1 MHPTPVARWL
11 LILAVPAAAAARLG
25 GAEPVDLFGRGTAVG
40 LDRALPAN
48 ERGILCLAV
57 GARGR
62 LYGGTTGRAAHL
74 FVCDTEKGEV
84 RSLARLPGGV
94 GFAYQ
99 LLRLPDGSL
108 VGGTQADPTGIALQT
123 DPGAVGHLY
132 RFTAEGDGPARVE
145 DLGVPVPGQGI
156 YTLAYSPSNQEVLGN
171 TWPDG
176 HFFAFYLRTRKFTD
190 HGPLAGHRT
199 YEAPPQAEDI
209 NRGTDQKVRY
219 PRQVSRAIAVHD
231 SGAYTGGADGYLQRY
246 DFATR
251 KVEKLAVRLPAVRG
265 REPWASLDAGVF
277 YPWGRDH
284 ACLLGGT
291 SDGYL
296 FELRIYTNPTRERGA
311 DVSPTRQRGDNKRF
325 VLRPWGK
332 PLAQGTIQGLV
343 VAPAGADFQGVYGVG
358 GLTEGMPRSF
368 AWAPEGESAGVYPGG
383 IPHVDGAPSMSG
395 FGSLVA
401 GPDGDL
407 WAGERDRIARLVR
420 FSRRPKEVK
429 KDPPPPQPPLPP
441 ATEIAPR
448 WPFHVVFAP
457 QGTTTDGSGY
467 TALEVGKDGR
477 VYAGAARYGDYAWLL
492 RFDPAARPL
501 FMDKV
506 VSLRQL
512 TGENLQGINTHGKIH
527 AKILVGADG
536 RVWFASKQAHE
547 IFETRPE
554 YGEEG
559 LGFPG
564 GHLCYY
570 DPKTG
575 FSRSLGIL
583 KKQEG
588 VVAGA
593 IDDGRGKLYYRSE
606 PKNHFLVYDL
616 ATGEVRDRGN
626 VGAACRY
633 MTTDRA
639 GAVYTVGR
647 GKTLC
652 RYDPQTGYVED
663 LAVKV
668 EGPGGYDAPYV
679 VAVGPNG
686 KLYGAGTS
694 HPFLMEFD
702 IDAVRLG
709 PFPEVVMR
717 NVAAAAPPGFPVQD
731 IHAAVFG
738 KDGRLYYP
746 LNTTGPI
753 EKGGKPVPHLCLMR
767 FDPATKKVETIG
779 IPEPKDFDEEK
790 VKHAYARKDRFRLYY
805 MQGAAVAPDGT
816 LFLMGIYPQLHVAWF
831 PKLTAPGG
839 R

>member
-1 MHPTPVARWL
+1 MTCARPAVQCLW
-11 LILAVPAAAAARLG
+11 ILAVALLPLRATG
-25 GAEPVDLFGRGTAVG
+25 NEPVDPFARGEGIG
-40 LDRALPAN
+40 LDRAIPAN
-48 ERGILCLAV
+48 ERGILCLTF
-57 GARGR
+57 GDKGR
-62 LYGGTTGRAAHL
+62 IYGGTTGRAAHL
-74 FVCDTEKGEV
+74 FVCDPEKGEV

-108 VGGTQADPTGIALQT
+108 IGGTQADPTGIALQV
-123 DPGAVGHLY
+123 DPAAVGHLY
-132 RFTAEGDGPARVE
+132 RFALDGGGPTRVE
-145 DLGVPVPGQGI
+145 DLGIPVPAQGI
-156 YTLAYSPSNQEVLGN
+156 YALAYSPTTQEVLGN

-176 HFFAFYLRTRKFTD
+176 HFFAFDLRTRKCTD
-190 HGPLAGHRT
+190 HGALAGYRT
-199 YEAPPQAEDI
+199 YEAPPQAEDV
-209 NRGTDQKVRY
+209 NRGSGQKVRY
-219 PRQVSRAIAVHD
+219 PRQVSRAIAVGD
-231 SGAYTGGADGYLQRY
+231 SGAITGGADGFLHRY
-246 DFATR
+246 DFSTR
-251 KVEKLAVRLPAVRG
+251 KVEKLAVRLPAAKG
-265 REPWASLDAGVF
+265 REPWASLDAAVF
-277 YPWGRDH
+277 YPRSQGRVGDY

-296 FELRIYTNPTRERGA
+296 FELRICEG
-311 DVSPTRQRGDNKRF
+311 KRV
-325 VLRPWGK
+325 VLRPRGK
-332 PLAQGTIQGLV
+332 PFAQGTIQGLAV
-343 VAPAGADFQGVYGVG
+343 EAPQAGTDSPAVCGIAGHA
-358 GLTEGMPRSF
+358 EGMPRGF
-368 AWAPEGESAGVYPGG
+368 AWVPEGETAGVYPGG
-383 IPHVDGAPSMSG
+383 IPHVDGQPSMGG
-395 FGSLVA
+395 FGSPIA

-420 FSRRPKEVK
+420 FRRRPKEVK
-429 KDPPPPQPPLPP
+429 KDPPPPQPASPP

-448 WPFHVVFAP
+448 LPFHVAFAP

-492 RFDPAARPL
+492 RFDPATKPPFL
-501 FMDKV
+501 EKV

-512 TGENLQGINTHGKIH
+512 TGEDLQGINTQGKIH
-527 AKILVGADG
+527 SKILVGADG

-554 YGEEG
+554 YGEEY

-564 GHLCYY
+564 GHLCYF

-588 VVAGA
+588 IVAGA
-593 IDDGRGKLYYRSE
+593 IDDARGRLYWRSE
-606 PKNHFLVYDL
+606 PKNHFLVYDI
-616 ATGEVRDRGN
+616 ASGEVRDRGN
-626 VGAACRY
+626 VGASCRY
-633 MTTDRA
+633 TTMDRA
-639 GAVYTVGR
+639 GAVYTAGR

-668 EGPGGYDAPYV
+668 EGPGGHSPPYV

-686 KLYGAGTS
+686 KLYGAGVS

-702 IDAVRLG
+702 IDAVRPG
-709 PFPEVVMR
+709 PFPEVVVR
-717 NVAAAAPPGFPVQD
+717 NVAPAAPPGFPVQD

-746 LNTTGPI
+746 LNTTGPLV
-753 EKGGKPVPHLCLMR
+753 EGGKPEQHLRLMR
-767 FDPATKKVETIG
+767 FDPATKKVETVG

-790 VKHAYARKDRFRLYY
+790 VKHVYTRKAKFRLYY

>member
-1 MHPTPVARWL
+1 MHTKFAAPCL
-11 LILAVPAAAAARLG
+11 LLLAVTALPAGRARA
-25 GAEPVDLFGRGTAVG
+25 AEPVDLFGRGEGIV
-40 LDRALPAN
+40 LDRAIPAN
-48 ERGILCLAV
+48 ERGILCLAF
-57 GARGR
+57 GDKGQF
-62 LYGGTTGRAAHL
+62 YGGTTGRAAHL
-74 FVCDTEKGEV
+74 FVCDTDKGEV

-108 VGGTQADPTGIALQT
+108 IGGTQADPTGIALQV

-132 RFTAEGDGPARVE
+132 RFIPDTDKPARVE
-145 DLGVPVPGQGI
+145 DLGVPVAGQGI
-156 YTLAYSPSNQEVLGN
+156 CTLAYSPATQEVLGN

-176 HFFAFYLRTRKFTD
+176 HFFAFDLRNRKFTD
-190 HGPLAGHRT
+190 HGALAGYRT
-199 YEAPPQAEDI
+199 YEAPAQADDI
-209 NRGTDQKVRY
+209 NRGSRQKVRY
-219 PRQVSRAIAVHD
+219 PRQVSRAIAVCE
-231 SGAYTGGADGYLQRY
+231 SGALTGGADGFLHRY
-246 DFATR
+246 DFTTR
-251 KVEKLAVRLPAVRG
+251 KVQKLAVRLPAAKG
-265 REPWASLDAGVF
+265 RESWASLDAAVLF
-277 YPWGRDH
+277 PRPQGRAADY

-296 FELRIYTNPTRERGA
+296 FELRISDKKQP
-311 DVSPTRQRGDNKRF
+311 
-325 VLRPWGK
+325 VLLPRGK
-332 PLAQGTIQGLV
+332 PFAQGTIQGLAV
-343 VAPAGADFQGVYGVG
+343 EAAPDFRGVHGIAGHA
-358 GLTEGMPRSF
+358 EGMPRGF
-368 AWAPEGESAGVYPGG
+368 VWVPDGDSAGIYPGG
-383 IPHVDGAPSMSG
+383 IPHVDGAPSMAG
-395 FGSLVA
+395 FGCLIA

-420 FSRRPKEVK
+420 FRRTPKEVK
-429 KDPPPPQPPLPP
+429 RDPPAPQPPSPP
-441 ATEIAPR
+441 ATEIAAKV
-448 WPFHVVFAP
+448 PFQVAFAP

-492 RFDPAARPL
+492 RFDPAAKPL
-501 FMDKV
+501 FLDKV

-512 TGENLQGINTHGKIH
+512 TGEDLQGINTQGKIH

-554 YGEEG
+554 YGEDY

-564 GHLCYY
+564 GHLCYF

-575 FSRSLGIL
+575 FSRSLGVL

-588 VVAGA
+588 IVAGA

-606 PKNHFLVYDL
+606 PKNHFLVYDI
-616 ATGEVRDRGN
+616 ASGEVRDRGH

-633 MTTDRA
+633 MTTDGK

-668 EGPGGYDAPYV
+668 EDPGGYDPPYV

-686 KLYGAGTS
+686 KLYGVGTN
-694 HPFLMEFD
+694 HPSLMEFD
-702 IDAVRLG
+702 IDAVRPG

-717 NVAAAAPPGFPVQD
+717 NVAPAAPPGFPVQD

-746 LNTTGPI
+746 LNTTGPL
-753 EKGGKPVPHLCLMR
+753 EKGGKPEQHLRLMR
-767 FDPATKKVETIG
+767 FDPATKKVETVG

-790 VKHAYARKDRFRLYY
+790 VKHAYTRPAKFRLYY
-805 MQGAAVAPDGT
+805 MQGAAIAPDGT

>member
-1 MHPTPVARWL
+1 MHPTPITRLL
-11 LILAVPAAAAARLG
+11 LILAVLAVAAARLG
-25 GAEPVDLFGRGTAVG
+25 GAEAVDLFGRGTAVG
-40 LDRALPAN
+40 LDRAIPAN
-48 ERGILCLAV
+48 ERGILCLAA
-57 GARGR
+57 GERGR
-62 LYGGTTGRAAHL
+62 LFGGTTGRAAHL
-74 FVCDTEKGEV
+74 FICDTDRGEV

-108 VGGTQADPTGIALQT
+108 IGGTQADPTGIALQT
-123 DPGAVGHLY
+123 DPHTVGHLY
-132 RFTAEGDGPARVE
+132 RFTIGAAGPARVE

-156 YTLAYSPSNQEVLGN
+156 YTLAYSPSTQEVLGN

-176 HFFAFYLRTRKFTD
+176 HFFAFDLRSRKCTD
-190 HGPLAGHRT
+190 HGPLAGYRT

-209 NRGTDQKVRY
+209 NRGSGQQVRY
-219 PRQVSRAIAVHD
+219 PRQVSRAIAVHA

-246 DFATR
+246 DFSTR
-251 KVEKLAVRLPAVRG
+251 KVEKLGVRLPAVRG
-265 REPWASLDAGVF
+265 REPWASLDAAVLCPRG
-277 YPWGRDH
+277 GN
-284 ACLLGGT
+284 AASLLGGT

-296 FELRIYTNPTRERGA
+296 FELRIY
-311 DVSPTRQRGDNKRF
+311 VSPTRQRGETNKRL

-332 PLAQGTIQGLV
+332 PLAQGTIQGL
-343 VAPAGADFQGVYGVG
+343 AAAAATPDFQGVLGIG
-358 GLTEGMPRSF
+358 GSAEGMPRAF
-368 AWAPEGESAGVYPGG
+368 AWSPEGETAGVYPGG

-395 FGSLVA
+395 FGCLIA

-407 WAGERDRIARLVR
+407 WAGERDRIARLVH
-420 FSRRPKEVK
+420 FPGRPKEVK
-429 KDPPPPQPPLPP
+429 KDPLPPQPPLPP
-441 ATEIAPR
+441 ATEVAPR
-448 WPFHVVFAP
+448 LPFHVVFAP
-457 QGTTTDGSGY
+457 PGTTTDGSGY

-512 TGENLQGINTHGKIH
+512 TGENLQGINTQGKIH

-536 RVWFASKQAHE
+536 RIWFASKQAHE

-593 IDDGRGKLYYRSE
+593 IDDARGKLYYRSE
-606 PKNHFLVYDL
+606 PKNHFLVYDI

-626 VGAACRY
+626 VGASCRY
-633 MTTDRA
+633 MALDRA
-639 GAVYTVGR
+639 GAVYTAGR
-647 GKTLC
+647 GQTLC

-663 LAVKV
+663 LAIKV
-668 EGPGGYDAPYV
+668 EGPGGYDPPYV
-679 VAVGPNG
+679 LAVGPNG
-686 KLYGAGTS
+686 KLYGAGVG
-694 HPFLMEFD
+694 HPYLMEFD
-702 IDAVRLG
+702 IDAIRPG
-709 PFPEVVMR
+709 PFPEVVLR
-717 NVAAAAPPGFPVQD
+717 NVAPAAPPGFPVQD

-746 LNTTGPI
+746 LNTTGPV
-753 EKGGKPVPHLCLMR
+753 EKGGKPVAHLRLMR
-767 FDPATKKVETIG
+767 FDPATKKIETVG
-779 IPEPKDFDEEK
+779 IPEPKDFDEAK
-790 VKHAYARKDRFRLYY
+790 VQHAYARKDKFRLFY